1 MAAGD
6 AASAAD
12 LMDQAL
18 ALAPGWAAGWFRLG
32 EMEEAAGH
40 PGAAAAAWRRALAAD
55 PEDRMGA
62 ALKLSL
68 IGAGPVAPDMPPAF
82 VEALFDRYAPDFD
95 RSLRDRLAYRGPEA
109 IGAALAE
116 AGCRGGARALDLG
129 CGTGLMGAVLRAEWA
144 FLEGR
149 DISAGMLRL
158 AAGKGLYDR
167 LEKADLGAMAPHAG
181 PPFGLI
187 AAADVFNYL
196 GALDGIFAW
205 AAAAL
210 APGGWFAFTV
220 EAQDGPEDIVLTEA
234 RRFAHSEGYIARTLA
249 LSGFGAATIRP
260 AELRR
265 DRGAPVA
272 SFVVAARA
280 MANLST
286 EPAEGLQPAA

>member
-6 AASAAD
+6 AAAAAEI
-12 LMDQAL
+12 LDQAL

-32 EMEEAAGH
+32 EMQEAAGR
-40 PGAAAAAWRRALAAD
+40 PEAAAEAWRRARAID
-55 PEDRMGA
+55 PDDRMGA

-68 IGAGPVAPDMPPAF
+68 IGAGPVAPEMPPAF
-82 VEALFDRYAPDFD
+82 VEALFDRYAAEFD
-95 RSLRDRLAYRGPEA
+95 RALRDRLAYRGPEA
-109 IGAALAE
+109 IGAALAA

-129 CGTGLMGAVLRAEWA
+129 CGTGLLGAVLRPEWA
-144 FLEGR
+144 HLEGR
-149 DISAGMLRL
+149 DISAAMLRQ
-158 AAGKGLYDR
+158 AARKGIYDR
-167 LEKADLGAMAPHAG
+167 LDKADLGAMPAHDG

-196 GALDGIFAW
+196 GALEGIIRW

-220 EAQDGPEDIVLTEA
+220 EAHAGPEDIVLTEA
-234 RRFAHSEGYIARTLA
+234 RRFAHSEGYLARSLA
-249 LSGFGAATIRP
+249 LAGFGAARIEP

-272 SFVVAARA
+272 SFVVSARA
-280 MANLST
+280 QANLRS
-286 EPAEGLQPAA
+286 EPAEDLQPAA